1 MLEQP
6 GDVELAVRQL
16 YRIGF
21 DKVTGWI
28 TVEEARAYKLL
39 TENTPRVQFDDF
51 DAAIADQQ
59 GAIVDVRTSSE
70 HQNSHLPGAIS
81 MPYTRLKEQV
91 EKIPRAKRLFVH
103 CASGYRAALASSFL
117 QAQGYDVVHVDGAYS
132 SFRGTTRQT

>member
-1 MLEQP
+1 
-6 GDVELAVRQL
+6 
-16 YRIGF
+16 
-21 DKVTGWI
+21 
-28 TVEEARAYKLL
+28 
-39 TENTPRVQFDDF
+39 
-51 DAAIADQQ
+51 
-59 GAIVDVRTSSE
+59 
-70 HQNSHLPGAIS
+70 